1 MKKSALVSV
10 WDPFMYLLSMYLL
23 FDDEVEDELELE
35 EGERK
40 DKNEEGDGLDGGEGR
55 MGDKD

>member
-1 MKKSALVSV
+1 
-10 WDPFMYLLSMYLL
+10 MYLLSMYLL